1 MRQFRRRLQWIGATF
16 APWGLAGG
24 LLVSFT
30 AAAGHNPALTASLS
44 ALSSVL
50 PHRLAAAS
58 AVPLLDGRVR
68 VASLG
73 GSAITLEDTS
83 YLAIVR
89 STRILSNELTPRP
102 DLKAVAAVYPDV
114 DRTLKG
120 DPITNSAG
128 LRRSLSRA
136 VSPNR
141 DVALAGLTFELDERD
156 LTVSAFTPASNLS
169 LFDTESVTVFE
180 PRETLMASQ
189 LTSMAN
195 SDQSPEAAESTPTA
209 AVGPEMSGATPAV
222 PRALVLASAT
232 PAAADATPLA
242 IAAVPV
248 SPKAAAA
255 AQGSLIAKAD
265 PLKPDPSKLV
275 RSRFA
280 GIVTPANIQRELKC
294 LAEAVYFEA
303 RSEPESGQAAVAQ
316 VVLNR
321 AMSGLYPSS
330 VCGVVYQN
338 RHRYLA
344 CQFTFACEGKSLRI
358 TEPDHWRVATR
369 VARAVFDGK
378 TYLDGVGSAT
388 HYHATYVRPYWAKRL
403 RRMDK
408 IGQHVFYK
416 LRPGQT

>member
-1 MRQFRRRLQWIGATF
+1 
-16 APWGLAGG
+16 
-24 LLVSFT
+24 
-30 AAAGHNPALTASLS
+30 
-44 ALSSVL
+44 
-50 PHRLAAAS
+50 
-58 AVPLLDGRVR
+58 
-68 VASLG
+68 
-73 GSAITLEDTS
+73 
-83 YLAIVR
+83 
-89 STRILSNELTPRP
+89 
-102 DLKAVAAVYPDV
+102 
-114 DRTLKG
+114 
-120 DPITNSAG
+120 
-128 LRRSLSRA
+128 
-136 VSPNR
+136 
-141 DVALAGLTFELDERD
+141 
-156 LTVSAFTPASNLS
+156 
-169 LFDTESVTVFE
+169 
-180 PRETLMASQ
+180 MASQ
-189 LTSMAN
+189 QTSMAN

-209 AVGPEMSGATPAV
+209 AVGPEQSGATPSV

-255 AQGSLIAKAD
+255 GQASLSAKAD
-265 PLKPDPSKLV
+265 PLKTDAPKLV

-280 GIVTPANIQRELKC
+280 SIVTAANSQRELKC

-321 AMSGLYPSS
+321 AMSGLYPTS

-358 TEPDHWRVATR
+358 TEPEHWRVATR

>member
-16 APWGLAGG
+16 APWGLASG

-30 AAAGHNPALTASLS
+30 AAAGHNPYAIAGFS
-44 ALSSVL
+44 AFSSVL
-50 PHRLAAAS
+50 PHRAAAEKTT
-58 AVPLLDGRVR
+58 PLFNGHVR
-68 VASLG
+68 VANLG
-73 GSAITLEDTS
+73 DAAIPMADSS
-83 YLAIVR
+83 YLNLVRTSRIVVHEF
-89 STRILSNELTPRP
+89 SPRP
-102 DLKAVAAVYPDV
+102 DLKSAIAEYPDV
-114 DRTLKG
+114 DRSLKG
-120 DPITNSAG
+120 DPLLTNG

-136 VSPNR
+136 GSHNR
-141 DVALAGLTFELDERD
+141 DIALSGLLFEPGGSEQVQGIFEPAGDLAAFDLDS
-156 LTVSAFTPASNLS
+156 VSAFEARDALITGPFTQAS
-169 LFDTESVTVFE
+169 
-180 PRETLMASQ
+180 
-189 LTSMAN
+189 N
-195 SDQSPEAAESTPTA
+195 SDQSPQAAESTPTA
-209 AVGPEMSGATPAV
+209 APDPAKSGATPAV
-222 PRALVLASAT
+222 PRALVLASTT
-232 PAAADATPLA
+232 PAAADAAPVA

-248 SPKAAAA
+248 SPQAAAA
-255 AQGSLIAKAD
+255 AQSLAHKTEEPKVA
-265 PLKPDPSKLV
+265 

-280 GIVTPANIQRELKC
+280 NLVTPARMQRELKC

-321 AMSGLYPSS
+321 AMSGLYPGSI
-330 VCGVVYQN
+330 CGVVYQN

-358 TEPDHWRVATR
+358 TEPEYWRTANR

-378 TYLDGVGSAT
+378 TYLDKVGAAT